1 VEYIAGHAYRPE
13 FRDRGAHTGLGFL
26 LKWVD
31 HDLNENEP
39 SYDIH
44 AVLRMDPSYLT
55 SFALWGSNGKTAFA
69 KIIIKSGSSE
79 RKRLLNKC
87 FHAVYEEHVSTFANP
102 REGRT
107 LDMELI
113 NFSNAIPPVN
123 AEPAFITDIPWPE
136 APYSPPG
143 ILCTHT
149 LPPSPATGTTADHS
163 TATHALPA
171 LPAATI
177 TAHVPPVTTTTD
189 PAPIHL
195 SVSAL
200 MLSVPSPSEVPAL
213 QPPAPPSVAPA
224 SPTPSMK
231 MVFTAKPLSSPTSSA
246 AQPTVCTTRPITF
259 TSTRR

>member
-1 VEYIAGHAYRPE
+1 VEYIADHAYRPE
-13 FRDRGAHTGLGFL
+13 FRDHGAHTGLGFL

-31 HDLNENEP
+31 HDLYGNEP
-39 SYDIH
+39 NDIH

-123 AEPAFITDIPWPE
+123 AEPAVITDIPWPE

-177 TAHVPPVTTTTD
+177 TAPVPPVTTTAD

-200 MLSVPSPSEVPAL
+200 MLSVPSPSD
-213 QPPAPPSVAPA
+213 APSFAATCDPIRCTYFPHPLHETGIYGETTFISYIIRC
-224 SPTPSMK
+224 STNWLTTP
-231 MVFTAKPLSSPTSSA
+231 
-246 AQPTVCTTRPITF
+246 I
-259 TSTRR
+259 